1 MNLPPEH
8 PGGGPGAATPGPYHW
23 RLVDPGSR
31 TAAFLRRAG
40 LHPTQIAPATGG
52 AVWVTL
58 PEAEDTAAHLGIE
71 VDLPEPLP
79 APSRIEARR
88 YARKLA
94 KIGAHVIRLH
104 PGTKVPVEAAWQK
117 SAPMTVAEI
126 TDWLASGGNIGVVL
140 ARSGDNG
147 WIVFDAENAPATAF
161 ATAAGMVPTAVT
173 ANAQD
178 QFTGKFGGSH
188 VWSPIPVG
196 VDITGLRSRL
206 GVSIGDGGK
215 ADILLGDHF
224 AVAPGSRLDCA
235 PGVRYEFSGDGP
247 AFRPEVWGAVDLSWL
262 WDASAP
268 LPAGFASVPGAVA
281 VHGILRPAPRPK
293 RAPNADSDDLTQQV
307 DAVDVETWLD
317 GHPDIELVGLDGSC
331 GCPVFHYRLAS
342 TLRSG
347 IWHVGCE
354 YGYGV
359 HFFSGTLIA
368 AYGGKEHDSPLNFAA
383 WLHGVSASDAARR
396 VGIRLGRSPLS
407 GWSAEA
413 LKELAAAESFA
424 TTAAEPVLTV
434 LAGGGVAPAEPSA
447 PTRLSAVPPIGSVSG
462 GGGPVYVHG
471 AAAPQSPEL
480 EQDPDPATGTGTAA
494 AEPSPATGDT
504 DDLTGVASGDEA
516 GHLTAAKARAD
527 ALMARADD
535 PELLDNIFCTDLLRE
550 IRRRAKSA
558 QVSPMVSLSANLNA
572 ILGVVPPRV
581 TLPKLV
587 GKRRSPLN
595 LITAAVDESGGGKGG
610 LTTADID
617 PVSARTCP
625 TLPDVIGGVVH
636 VPSPITVG
644 SGEAIAGAFSSVE
657 KDKESGVSVSVNH
670 TDSVW
675 FAWEEITKVLAVRD
689 RKGST
694 IEAELCLLYSG
705 ERLGSA
711 TKTNALWTDA
721 MSYRGLV
728 SIAAQ
733 LATAGGLFVNEFV
746 GLLQRTWFVSA
757 AFRMNEEDASPEKLA
772 AGRRSEDGLWFA
784 EPEGDDELIQ
794 VVLPEWPAGGVIPVA
809 ADVAAEIEAARA
821 AHGLGDKKHPWD
833 RHELQTRLR
842 LATGGAILH
851 GTCAVTMFWWVW
863 AGFLMEHSR
872 FVRAAAHALS
882 GVMEAKTSA
891 AAGVSDAIRADVRD
905 KTRWDN
911 AVVATAR
918 WAENQGR
925 FTLRD
930 VRKSS
935 KGSLRETHAPEILAV
950 LVDAGVLSTETVAG
964 IQGDVI
970 FYRHTGRTFLR

>member
-8 PGGGPGAATPGPYHW
+8 PRGGPGTTPGPYHW

-31 TAAFLRRAG
+31 TAAYLRRAG
-40 LHPTQIAPATGG
+40 LHPTQIAPATEG

-58 PEAEDTAAHLGIE
+58 SEAADSAARLGIV

-79 APSRIEARR
+79 APSRTEARR

-94 KIGAHVIRLH
+94 ELNAHVIRLH
-104 PGTKVPVEAAWQK
+104 PGTKVPVENAWQK
-117 SAPMTVAEI
+117 SAPMTVSEI
-126 TDWLASGGNIGVVL
+126 TDWLVSGGNIGVVL
-140 ARSGDNG
+140 GRSGANG
-147 WIVFDAENAPATAF
+147 LMVLDAENTAATAVF
-161 ATAAGMVPTAVT
+161 IAAGLIPTTVT

-178 QFTGKFGGSH
+178 SFSDKHGGAH
-188 VWSPIPVG
+188 FWQPLPTG
-196 VDITGLRSRL
+196 VDPAVLTSRL
-206 GVSIGDGGK
+206 TVRFGDGAK
-215 ADILLGDHF
+215 ADVLVGDHF
-224 AVAPGSRLDCA
+224 VVAPGSRLDSA
-235 PGVRYEFSGDGP
+235 PGVAYAFAGGGP
-247 AFRPEVWGAVDLSWL
+247 AFNPEVWGDNDMTWV
-262 WDASAP
+262 WDADVPAP
-268 LPAGFASVPGAVA
+268 PVPGIEPL
-281 VHGILRPAPRPK
+281 HGCARPAPRVRRTPG
-293 RAPNADSDDLTQQV
+293 ADSDRVTQLV
-307 DAVDVETWLD
+307 DSISWEEWVC
-317 GHPDIELVGLDGSC
+317 GHPDISIIGADGQC
-331 GCPVFHYRLAS
+331 GCPVFHYAKSS
-342 TLRSG
+342 TWRSG
-347 IWHVGCE
+347 IFHDGCSFGFGAHIFSLTLSGLLGESHV
-354 YGYGV
+354 
-359 HFFSGTLIA
+359 SRL
-368 AYGGKEHDSPLNFAA
+368 DFAA
-383 WLHGVSASDAARR
+383 WLHGRTGDLAAFATERG
-396 VGIRLGRSPLS
+396 VPMGRSPLS
-407 GWSAEA
+407 GWSSEA

-424 TTAAEPVLTV
+424 TATAAEPVLTV

-462 GGGPVYVHG
+462 GGPVYVHG
-471 AAAPQSPEL
+471 AAAPQSPEP
-480 EQDPDPATGTGTAA
+480 EQAPDPSAAGTET

-558 QVSPMVSLSANLNA
+558 QVSPMVSLSANINA

-625 TLPDVIGGVVH
+625 TLPDVVGGVVH
-636 VPSPITVG
+636 IPSPITVG

-757 AFRMNEEDASPEKLA
+757 AFRMDEADASPEKLA

-794 VVLPEWPAGGVIPVA
+794 VVLPEWPASGVIPVA

-842 LATGGAILH
+842 LATAGAILH

-863 AGFLMEHSR
+863 AGFLMDHSR

-911 AVVATAR
+911 AVVALAR
-918 WAENQGR
+918 WAENRGR

-930 VRKSS
+930 VKKSS
-935 KGSLRETHAPEILAV
+935 KGSLRETHAPEL
-950 LVDAGVLSTETVAG
+950 LVTLCDAGVLSTETVAS
-964 IQGDVI
+964 IQGDVT
-970 FYRHTGRTFLR
+970 FYRHTGRTFR